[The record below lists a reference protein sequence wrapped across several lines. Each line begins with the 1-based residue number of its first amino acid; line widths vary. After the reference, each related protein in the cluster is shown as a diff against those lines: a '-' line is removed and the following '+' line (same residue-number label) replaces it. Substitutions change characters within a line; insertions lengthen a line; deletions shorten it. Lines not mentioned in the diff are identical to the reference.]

1 MNTEN
6 NLHSKV
12 FTVVIGGAAGD
23 GIRETGTNISSLLHK
38 LGFETF
44 FSSNYPSLI
53 RGGHNFSRISFSK
66 ERVFNDHRAIDVLIA
81 TNAESVKVH
90 INDLK
95 KDAIV
100 FVESAYY
107 DEVRDLF
114 QNTVSLKMKG
124 FAEEIQSALIARTS
138 VALGAFC
145 YSLGITKEKM
155 NALIPEVFIHVG
167 LHKNGVLAEKGYMYV
182 EDKKL
187 SKMEGVEFGGGSHGE
202 LIDANRAV
210 AKGMVAAGLEYYI
223 GYPMTPSTSILHYLA
238 KVQKEHNLK
247 VIQPEDEISVM
258 NMALGISYAGKRVAV
273 GTASGGFAL
282 MGEAFSFSAIAEL
295 PVVVVVSQR
304 KGPATGVPTNTGQSD
319 LRFVLH
325 AGHGD
330 FPRMVVVPGDAE
342 EAYYAGAHALNLAW
356 KYQVSPIIL
365 LDKHISESV
374 SVADL
379 DQEKI
384 EVKKGKMF
392 DMTEG
397 GENYKRYKIT
407 EDGVSP
413 LAFPGMKNVIT
424 KVTSY
429 EHNEYGIGSEIPVD
443 VQKMNEKRAKK
454 LEYLLAEP
462 ELKGAVKTYGDKDSE
477 EVIVFW
483 GSTKGA
489 VLEAAKYIEKPVK
502 IVQIL
507 WAEPLAANQLSHLLF
522 HMKKIICVEG
532 NSGAQLAGL
541 IREKTG
547 IEVTDTILRYDA
559 LPFEPMELAEKINS
573 LLAKQ

>member
-6 NLHSKV
+6 NSHAKV
-12 FTVVIGGAAGD
+12 FTVCVGGAAGD
-23 GIRETGTNISSLLHK
+23 GIRETGTSISSLLHK

-66 ERVFNDHRAIDVLIA
+66 EKVFNDHRTIDVLIA
-81 TNAESVKVH
+81 INAESVKVH
-90 INDLK
+90 LNDLK
-95 KDAIV
+95 KDAVI

-107 DEVRDLF
+107 DDVRDLF
-114 QNTVSLKMKG
+114 PNTVSLTMRG
-124 FAEEIQSALIARTS
+124 FAEEVQSAPIARTS

-145 YSLGITKEKM
+145 YVLGMTKEKM
-155 NALIPEVFIHVG
+155 NTLIPEVFAGVG
-167 LHKNGVLAEKGYMYV
+167 LHRNGVLAEKGYVYV
-182 EDKKL
+182 EEKKL
-187 SKMEGVEFGGGSHGE
+187 SKIEGVEFGEGLHGE

-210 AKGMVAAGLEYYI
+210 AKGMIAAGLEYYI
-223 GYPMTPSTSILHYLA
+223 GYPMTPSTPILHFLA
-238 KVQKEHNLK
+238 KVQKEHHLK
-247 VIQPEDEISVM
+247 VIHPEDEISVM

-282 MGEAFSFSAIAEL
+282 MGEAFSFSGIAEL
-295 PVVVVVSQR
+295 PVVTIVSQR
-304 KGPATGVPTNTGQSD
+304 KSPATGVPTNTGQSD

-330 FPRMVVVPGDAE
+330 FPRMVVAPGDAE
-342 EAYYAGAHALNLAW
+342 EAYYAGAHAMNLAW

-384 EVKKGKMF
+384 EVNKGKMF
-392 DMTEG
+392 NMTEG
-397 GENYKRYKIT
+397 GENYKRYAIT

-413 LAFPGMKNVIT
+413 LAFPGMEKVVT

-429 EHNEYGIGSEIPVD
+429 DHDESGIGTEIPAKV
-443 VQKMNEKRAKK
+443 KEMGEKRARK

-462 ELKGAVKTYGDKDSE
+462 ELKGAVKIYGDKESE
-477 EVIVFW
+477 DVIIFW

-507 WAEPLAANQLSHLLF
+507 WVEPLAADLLTHILF
-522 HMKKIICVEG
+522 HMHKIICVEG
-532 NSGAQLAGL
+532 NSSAQLAGL

-547 IEVTDTILRYDA
+547 VEVTDKILQYDA
-559 LPFEPMELAEKINS
+559 LPFDPMELAEKINA
-573 LLAKQ
+573 LLAQ